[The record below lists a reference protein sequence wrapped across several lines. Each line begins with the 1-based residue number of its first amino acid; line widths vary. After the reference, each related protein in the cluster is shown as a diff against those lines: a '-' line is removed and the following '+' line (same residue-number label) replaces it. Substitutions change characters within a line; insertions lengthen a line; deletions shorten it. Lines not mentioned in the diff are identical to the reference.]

1 MQSKTSLTFSLFNYI
16 IFFFAS
22 RLVHYYNRFNVIV
35 LIFWKM
41 RFMLLGLR
49 YIISESNKRI
59 FSGVYEVRKG
69 TPSICIS
76 LQHSIALTGDI
87 RVEFFNRPKMKPK
100 VHILMLY
107 HSFLIR

>member
-1 MQSKTSLTFSLFNYI
+1 VIALI
-16 IFFFAS
+16 II
-22 RLVHYYNRFNVIV
+22 R
-35 LIFWKM
+35 M
-41 RFMLLGLR
+41 RFILLGLR

-76 LQHSIALTGDI
+76 LQHSVALTGDI

-100 VHILMLY
+100 VHTYAL
-107 HSFLIR
+107 SFFLVR